1 MPIEDCGERDGIL
14 SSDRMNY
21 SFVPLTGCN
30 VLKRKV
36 FIFRDFVFT
45 VGRFRALFKNE
56 KNSAFLL
63 VL

>member
-45 VGRFRALFKNE
+45 VGRFRALFK
-56 KNSAFLL
+56 K
-63 VL
+63 